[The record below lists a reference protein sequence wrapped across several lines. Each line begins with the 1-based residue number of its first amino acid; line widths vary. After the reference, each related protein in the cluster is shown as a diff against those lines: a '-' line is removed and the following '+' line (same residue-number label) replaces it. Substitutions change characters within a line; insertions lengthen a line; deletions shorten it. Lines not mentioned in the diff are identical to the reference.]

1 MIALL
6 IILISANNIE
16 FFTDPV
22 IYKTTIEIEDTV
34 AQTTA
39 TQDVF
44 YVEFNCEIPYD
55 ELHYQSAENIIFTNV
70 IMPFKVL
77 DLQHPDSLVDTVY
90 RQFTLPSFSYAA
102 KQQVSFVVQFGTYLP
117 EGKFK
122 YRIEALSGEKR
133 GATEAVLEIDKED
146 YGMSD
151 ILLASEIT
159 VDTVGDYLIKGN
171 LRVIPRPSRS
181 YDMRFKNLCFYYE
194 LYEITPEADTLTAT
208 YQVLDSEGKT
218 YRKIS
223 RSIEKLFPAQ
233 AMNCGINIESFD
245 PGAYSLVVT
254 ISDDGSNVVAQK
266 QVAFTITR
274 PQRKKISYEGMP
286 YYDQVRYFLSS
297 SEYRE
302 FQSLP
307 DEGKK
312 LFLDRFWQTYNYYEI
327 ADRFEYANQ
336 HYHHGDT
343 PGNQTDRGRIYIK
356 YGPPDEIDLPLPMEL
371 EESRPYEHW
380 QYPNGDQF
388 IFVDIHGTN
397 DYVLVWTD
405 ALDER
410 SQPTLYRYLPPE
422 KAGLVR

>member
-6 IILISANNIE
+6 IVLMSANNIE
-16 FFTDPV
+16 FYTDPI
-22 IYKTTIEIEDTV
+22 IYKTSIEIEDTI
-34 AQTTA
+34 ARTTS
-39 TQDVF
+39 TQDIF
-44 YVEFNCEIPYD
+44 YVEFNCEIPYH

-70 IMPFKVL
+70 IMPFKIF
-77 DLQHPDSLVDTVY
+77 DLQRPDSLVDTVY

-102 KQQVSFVVQFGTYLP
+102 KQQVSFVIQFGTYLP
-117 EGKFK
+117 EGNFK
-122 YRIEALSGEKR
+122 YRVEALSGEKK
-133 GATEAVLEIDKED
+133 GMKEDVLEIHEED
-146 YGMSD
+146 YRMSD
-151 ILLASEIT
+151 ILLSSEIT

-171 LRVIPRPSRS
+171 LRVIPRPSHS
-181 YDMRFKNLCFYYE
+181 YDTRFKNLCFYYE
-194 LYEITPEADTLTAT
+194 LYEISPDAETLTAT
-208 YQVLDSEGKT
+208 YRVSDKEGKT
-218 YRKIS
+218 VRKIS

-233 AMNCGINIESFD
+233 AMNCGINIESFE
-245 PGAYSLVVT
+245 PGDYSLSVT
-254 ISDDGSNVVAQK
+254 IGDDTSNVVAQK
-266 QVAFTITR
+266 EVAFTITR
-274 PQRKKISYEGMP
+274 PQRKTVSYQGMP
-286 YYDQVRYFLSS
+286 YYDQVQYFLSS

-302 FQSLP
+302 FENLP

-312 LFLDRFWQTYNYYEI
+312 RFLDRFWQTHDYYEI

-336 HYHHGDT
+336 HYRHG
-343 PGNQTDRGRIYIK
+343 GKSGSETDRGRIHIK
-356 YGPPDEIDLPLPMEL
+356 YGPPDEIDLPLPIEI

-422 KAGLVR
+422 KADLIR

>member
-1 MIALL
+1 MITLL
-6 IILISANNIE
+6 IILLSASNIE

-122 YRIEALSGEKR
+122 YQIEVLSGEKR
-133 GATEAVLEIDKED
+133 GTAEAVLEIDKED

-151 ILLASEIT
+151 ILLASEIA

-254 ISDDGSNVVAQK
+254 ISDDRSNVVAQK

-286 YYDQVRYFLSS
+286 YYDQVQYFLSS
-297 SEYRE
+297 SAYRE

-336 HYHHGDT
+336 HYRHGDT

-410 SQPTLYRYLPPE
+410 SQPTLYRYLPPD

>member
-194 LYEITPEADTLTAT
+194 LYEITPDADTLTAT